1 MIDKFKAAFREES
14 YELLSQLEDTLL
26 ELESQPLNGELINA
40 AFRAIHTVKGSS
52 AMFGFETIS
61 KFTHEVES
69 VLDQCRNGTLPITKD
84 FIGLTLKARDHLRRL
99 LEFDEP
105 PPAEV
110 SGDGE
115 GILRR
120 YREYAA
126 TDAGRK
132 PQAAAAEAAAQA
144 APAAPQSA
152 APSAPAASA
161 APRAA
166 SQPQAAAAQ
175 APAQAQAP
183 AAEPAAGAAE
193 APAAPSG
200 LVTYRVFW
208 RPKPDIFMDG
218 TKALNLVEELSSLGS
233 AAVYPHTEGIVSLD
247 ALDPEKCVCYWDV
260 LLTTAKS
267 ENDLRDVFI
276 FVEDSSELR
285 IERVEEAPLDE
296 EGRSKRLG
304 EILVDRG
311 IVSAD
316 SLREA
321 LGSQKRLGE
330 VLVEKHIATKPE
342 IESALVEQEHLKK
355 VQERGEAGMGSV
367 RVASDKLDA
376 LVDLVGELV
385 TLQARLSR
393 TSLDLQD
400 GPLSSISEQFER
412 LIAQLRDNTMSI
424 RMLPIGSTFNKF
436 RRVVRDLSLELGKEA
451 ELLTEG
457 AETELDK
464 TVIEKL
470 GDPLVHIIRN
480 SLDHGIE
487 RPDVRRAA
495 GKPEKG
501 SILLSA
507 RHSGAYVLIQVTDDG
522 KGLDKDAIYGKAVER
537 GILSPGQEI
546 ADEDLYLLIFAPGF
560 STAKVVSAVSG
571 RGVGMDVVKREIDS
585 LGGSVS
591 LQTEKGKGTTVTLKI
606 PLTLAIIEGLLVRI
620 EGEHYVIPLS
630 SVDGCIEI
638 GRGELAAYGDRR
650 ILSYRDELVPFLPL
664 REAFETPGEEPEIE
678 QIVIA
683 AAQDAKIGF
692 VVDQVVGDYQTVI
705 KPLGRMFK
713 DVEGVSGATIL
724 GDGTVALIL
733 DVNRLS
739 YAVQRE
745 SARKAAKGSER

>member
-1 MIDKFKAAFREES
+1 MPNREEFPKKQIS
-14 YELLSQLEDTLL
+14 RKH
-26 ELESQPLNGELINA
+26 
-40 AFRAIHTVKGSS
+40 RAIVH
-52 AMFGFETIS
+52 
-61 KFTHEVES
+61 
-69 VLDQCRNGTLPITKD
+69 LIT
-84 FIGLTLKARDHLRRL
+84 
-99 LEFDEP
+99 
-105 PPAEV
+105 
-110 SGDGE
+110 
-115 GILRR
+115 
-120 YREYAA
+120 
-126 TDAGRK
+126 
-132 PQAAAAEAAAQA
+132 
-144 APAAPQSA
+144 
-152 APSAPAASA
+152 
-161 APRAA
+161 
-166 SQPQAAAAQ
+166 
-175 APAQAQAP
+175 
-183 AAEPAAGAAE
+183 
-193 APAAPSG
+193 
-200 LVTYRVFW
+200 W
-208 RPKPDIFMDG
+208 
-218 TKALNLVEELSSLGS
+218 
-233 AAVYPHTEGIVSLD
+233 
-247 ALDPEKCVCYWDV
+247 
-260 LLTTAKS
+260 
-267 ENDLRDVFI
+267 
-276 FVEDSSELR
+276 
-285 IERVEEAPLDE
+285 
-296 EGRSKRLG
+296 
-304 EILVDRG
+304 
-311 IVSAD
+311 
-316 SLREA
+316 
-321 LGSQKRLGE
+321 
-330 VLVEKHIATKPE
+330 
-342 IESALVEQEHLKK
+342 
-355 VQERGEAGMGSV
+355 
-367 RVASDKLDA
+367 
-376 LVDLVGELV
+376 
-385 TLQARLSR
+385 
-393 TSLDLQD
+393 
-400 GPLSSISEQFER
+400 
-412 LIAQLRDNTMSI
+412 LI
-424 RMLPIGSTFNKF
+424 KF

-638 GRGELAAYGDRR
+638 RREELAAYGDRR

>member
-115 GILRR
+115 GILLR

-233 AAVYPHTEGIVSLD
+233 AAVYPHTEAIVSLD